1 MACVKFRGE
10 GRKMADMTCK
20 LIEKLLEMSGFF
32 RWSTTR
38 QSEQYFSLERANQ
51 TVLEGHASGIFS
63 IKSFIPSIVVHFS
76 FYYLLIFF
84 NAHFVSFQYQFD

>member
-1 MACVKFRGE
+1 MA
-10 GRKMADMTCK
+10 AMTCE

-32 RWSTTR
+32 RGSNTR

-63 IKSFIPSIVVHFS
+63 IKSFVPGIVVHF
-76 FYYLLIFF
+76 FF
-84 NAHFVSFQYQFD
+84 FFFKCTLCFFSVSV

>member
-1 MACVKFRGE
+1 
-10 GRKMADMTCK
+10 MADMTCK

-32 RWSTTR
+32 RWSNTR

-63 IKSFIPSIVVHFS
+63 IKSFIPSIVVHFL
-76 FYYLLIFF
+76 FYYLFNFF
-84 NAHFVSFQYQFD
+84 KCTLCLFSISLTDKRR